1 MGARRLVCGHV
12 LAYAS
17 CRSGSAQ
24 CVVMWRFVQPSGGRG
39 LQPGDWAQAAQA
51 ILAALDAD
59 EPPPRL
65 VLGGD
70 AIDSIRARL
79 DQVAGELGR

>member
-1 MGARRLVCGHV
+1 
-12 LAYAS
+12 
-17 CRSGSAQ
+17 
-24 CVVMWRFVQPSGGRG
+24 MWRFVQPSGGRG
-39 LQPGDWAQAAQA
+39 LQPADRAQAAQA

>member
-1 MGARRLVCGHV
+1 MAL
-12 LAYAS
+12 
-17 CRSGSAQ
+17 
-24 CVVMWRFVQPSGGRG
+24 WRFVQPSGGRG
-39 LQPGDWAQAAQA
+39 LQPGDPAQAARA

-59 EPPPRL
+59 EPPLRL

>member
-1 MGARRLVCGHV
+1 MRGAVEV
-12 LAYAS
+12 S
-17 CRSGSAQ
+17 CRPVGAAA
-24 CVVMWRFVQPSGGRG
+24 CNRAIRP
-39 LQPGDWAQAAQA
+39 QAARA

-59 EPPPRL
+59 EPPLRL

-70 AIDSIRARL
+70 AIDTIRARL

>member
-1 MGARRLVCGHV
+1 M
-12 LAYAS
+12 
-17 CRSGSAQ
+17 
-24 CVVMWRFVQPSGGRG
+24 QPSGGRG

-59 EPPPRL
+59 EPPMRL

-70 AIDSIRARL
+70 AIDSIRGRL
-79 DQVAGELGR
+79 DEVTDELGRWGEVGRRTRIDGA